1 MGRPRH
7 PKTHYEVL
15 GIGSAATH
23 HEVKRAYH
31 RLARRHH
38 PDTHGPASA
47 AVLDSA
53 RRKMVE
59 INTAWA
65 VLGDPERRRD
75 YDVGLG
81 HRRYRPDPENPDANA
96 GTGRRGPDPQVGYPD
111 WFEPDDQVP
120 AADLEEDLDRSGHR
134 GPADFVVFVPVGI
147 AALAVAAF
155 AFSLVVQWPAL
166 FVFSVVLVPLAVVSF
181 LLTPLVVIATRV
193 RSRP

>member
-1 MGRPRH
+1 MGRPR
-7 PKTHYEVL
+7 PPLTHYEVL
-15 GIGSAATH
+15 GVGPGATH

-31 RLARRHH
+31 RMARRHH

-53 RRKMVE
+53 RRKMVD

-65 VLGDPERRRD
+65 VLGDPDRRRD

-81 HRRYRPDPENPDANA
+81 HRPYRPDP
-96 GTGRRGPDPQVGYPD
+96 GTGTRRGVPDPPEGYPE
-111 WFEPDDQVP
+111 WFEPDDTVP
-120 AADLEEDLDRSGHR
+120 AADLEEDLCESGHR
-134 GPADFVVFVPVGI
+134 GPADFVVFVPVGM

-155 AFSLVVQWPAL
+155 CFSLVVQWPAL
-166 FVFSVVLVPLAVVSF
+166 FVFSVMLVPLAVVSF